1 MADRI
6 FIAYLVKPA
15 DLINKVLSMF
25 KQWSEPDCLGLYHK
39 STEGYML
46 SLEASSQRAYIE
58 VLS

>member
-1 MADRI
+1 MAHRI

-15 DLINKVLSMF
+15 DLVNKFLPMF
-25 KQWSEPDCLGLYHK
+25 KPWSEPDSLGLYHK

-46 SLEASSQRAYIE
+46 SLEASSQRVYIE